1 MRSLKNISKD
11 FNTRQTPFIVRK
23 SQCQL
28 GDKRE
33 DVKIRQE
40 LMSFSHISL
49 TFPKNYF
56 WYLEEK
62 GKNNT

>member
-49 TFPKNYF
+49 TFPKKKKK
-56 WYLEEK
+56 EE
-62 GKNNT
+62 NNT